1 MASRPS
7 RILAAAVE
15 TAEGLQIEG
24 DASSADAFTNI
35 EYVLQRELM
44 QGDAAGPN
52 YRVLFDGSFG
62 VTSKGK
68 TMPEELLGEIIGKV
82 CWHMEYER
90 QRYDSDSKASNILLY
105 LNDRDSYYLP

>member
-52 YRVLFDGSFG
+52 YRVLFDGHFG
-62 VTSKGK
+62 VTNKGK
-68 TMPEELLGEIIGKV
+68 TMPEELLGKIISVV

-90 QRYDSDSKASNILLY
+90 RRYNRDKASNILLY